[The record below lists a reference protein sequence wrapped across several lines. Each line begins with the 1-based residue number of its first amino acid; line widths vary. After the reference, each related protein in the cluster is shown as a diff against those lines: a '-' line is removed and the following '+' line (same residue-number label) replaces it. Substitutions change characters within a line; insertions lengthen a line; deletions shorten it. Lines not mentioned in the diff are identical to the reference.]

1 MRPLL
6 LSSLLAIGAWCT
18 SAETRAQLLE
28 QTDARSYETC
38 YDAALPIGGGRWA
51 LVGKMHFGAGH
62 LISVRNADGSI
73 DWEDISE
80 FGVGLGLG
88 TMALMPDSGLLH
100 AGGAD
105 YCDVFGY
112 PVRMRRY
119 AADGTLLW
127 EQVLMDETGPPP
139 PFLLAKGIS
148 TSIAVGNEYETRLLS
163 LDGDPLAAWP
173 TPVTVPFSS
182 LSMLHWMGEEALC
195 LAHGNQTLRLVSI
208 TGSTLATA
216 VVGNGLTDLHYD
228 GNALHALRSSEVRV
242 YDAALNHTGTI
253 ALPAGETGLALH
265 GTPDGTYVST
275 NVGLH
280 RITGLT
286 LESLFVWPALPNAV
300 SHGVTVRNGAV
311 LSAGYCHV
319 GSPYQFWNGL
329 FRTFD
334 LSGAAAIHDE
344 DVEALLSIDSTW
356 TEWLTPQYIR
366 RKANMTIRVVNHGSA
381 PLTSVAV
388 SSKSEAP
395 WFACEQAGLHV
406 QLTGLSVAPGDTLL
420 AWSGTHIVN
429 LGGYPWQGVA
439 NVQVCA
445 AATSPNGKADRHPDD
460 NYACGS
466 ASFVVGMAEH
476 ARIALSIAPNPAQGQ
491 CIIRGLSALGPS
503 ARFTLLDAS
512 GRAVRLPAT
521 RRMDDDEALLDLSGV
536 APGSYTV
543 QVQGAAGSAV
553 RRLLVER

>member
-1 MRPLL
+1 MRPVLL
-6 LSSLLAIGAWCT
+6 PSLLAMSAWC
-18 SAETRAQLLE
+18 ACAGTRAQTLE
-28 QTDARSYETC
+28 WADARTFETV
-38 YDAALPIGGGRWA
+38 YDGALPIGGGRWA
-51 LVGKMHFGAGH
+51 LLGRSQFAGSH

-73 DWEDISE
+73 AWENSAEYGI
-80 FGVGLGLG
+80 GPGLGSVV
-88 TMALMPDSGLLH
+88 LMPDSGLLH
-100 AGGAD
+100 AGAAD
-105 YCDVFGY
+105 YCDVFGP
-112 PVRMRRY
+112 PVRLRRY

-127 EQVLMDETGPPP
+127 EQLLMDETGPPP

-182 LSMLHWMGEEALC
+182 LSMLHWMGDQALC
-195 LAHGNQTLRLVSI
+195 LAYGDQTLRLVSI

-216 VVGNGLTDLHYD
+216 QLGNGLTDLHYD
-228 GNALHALRSSEVRV
+228 GNVLHALSSTEARA
-242 YDAALNHTGTI
+242 YDAALNLIGTI

-275 NVGLH
+275 NLGLH

-286 LESLFVWPALPNAV
+286 LEPLFAWPALPNAV
-300 SHGVTVRNGAV
+300 SHGVTVRDGTV

-319 GSPYQFWNGL
+319 GSSYQFWNGL

-356 TEWLTPQYIR
+356 TEWVTPMYIR
-366 RKANMTIRVVNHGSA
+366 RKANLAIRVVNHGSA

-388 SSKSEAP
+388 SSKSEVP
-395 WFACEQAGLHV
+395 WIGCEQPGLHV
-406 QLTGLSVAPGDTLL
+406 QLAGLNVAPGDTLL
-420 AWSGTHIVN
+420 AWSGTHAVS
-429 LGGYPWQGVA
+429 LGSYPWQGIA
-439 NVQVCA
+439 NVQVCV
-445 AATSPNGKADRHPDD
+445 AATSPNSKADRHPDD

-476 ARIALSIAPNPAQGQ
+476 ARIALSIAPNPVQGQ

-553 RRLLVER
+553 RTLLVER